1 MSIAPEG
8 SDERAASTGD
18 LYGAGSY
25 FASQACKTLQSCD
38 DLPSEERP
46 QCLRTQHTRP
56 DGYDGIDFTRCHSRD
71 RLRSTTAPLDSSA
84 CQFMPLL
91 LVKLCLETLCE
102 RTIVLA

>member
-8 SDERAASTGD
+8 SDERTASTGD

-46 QCLRTQHTRP
+46 QCLRTQHTRLVSVQ
-56 DGYDGIDFTRCHSRD
+56 THTVLSKR
-71 RLRSTTAPLDSSA
+71 APKDMLLA
-84 CQFMPLL
+84 FRGAHPPLP
-91 LVKLCLETLCE
+91 KQ
-102 RTIVLA
+102 